1 MLEKMETKEE
11 SLCLA
16 HSLPNPPPAWLA
28 AAAAGDGN
36 ARLQRRA
43 AVVVVVDVRWVRF
56 QQPLYGPPAVVVD
69 ALAMPQEV
77 EEPVHDVR

>member
-28 AAAAGDGN
+28 AAAAGGN
-36 ARLQRRA
+36 ARSQRHA
-43 AVVVVVDVRWVRF
+43 AVVVVDVRWVRF